1 VIDRLEFA
9 SCYAYSPRGTTEPS
23 LQSKQLCYR
32 IKAGDAE
39 AIRLAAE
46 RVRALHESG
55 AFPGYF
61 GTDVTLVA
69 VPGRAPLAPGAVSRT
84 ERICDALLAC
94 GLAKDVVMLLERV
107 EPVQKSAYAAP
118 VERPSALEHHATIAV
133 ARTLLVP
140 TRVLLVDDVV
150 TRGAT
155 LLGAAS
161 RLKDAFPECEE
172 RGFALVRTE
181 SFDEVT
187 EVRDPRVGIIDVA
200 RTGKALRRP

>member
-1 VIDRLEFA
+1 MIERLEFA
-9 SCYAYSPRGTTEPS
+9 SCYAYSPRGITEPS

-39 AIRLAAE
+39 ALGLAAE
-46 RVRALHESG
+46 RVRAFHESG
-55 AFPGYF
+55 AFPGFF
-61 GTDVTLVA
+61 GADVTLVA

-84 ERICDALLAC
+84 QRICDALFAC
-94 GLAKDVVMLLERV
+94 GLAKDVVVLLERT
-107 EPVQKSAYAAP
+107 EPVLKSAYAAP
-118 VERPSALEHHATIAV
+118 VERPLAEQHFATIAV
-133 ARTLLVP
+133 TPVLLAP
-140 TRVLLVDDVV
+140 IRVLLVDDVV

-161 RLKDAFPECEE
+161 RIKDAFPDCEV

-187 EVRDPRVGIIDVA
+187 EVRDPRVGIIEVA
-200 RTGKALRRP
+200 RTGKTVRRP